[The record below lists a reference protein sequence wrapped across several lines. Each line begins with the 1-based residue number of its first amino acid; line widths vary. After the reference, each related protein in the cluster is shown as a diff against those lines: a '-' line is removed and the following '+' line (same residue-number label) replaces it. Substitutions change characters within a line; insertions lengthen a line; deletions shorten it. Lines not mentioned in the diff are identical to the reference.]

1 MSLDIDDI
9 FQKLKLAIWSISAGT
24 IVAFFFGTN
33 LLSWATNFN
42 PGGPMLF
49 LSPLVCGFILGIL
62 TWEHEISH
70 AVFAT
75 ILLTVTASIWIS
87 LILVSPSLS
96 GAVVF
101 FDQYYLYVTQNVIL
115 SIVMIFPISL
125 LGSIVGK
132 VLTGSAILS
141 PEYRA
146 ERQTLR
152 TETEEWYR
160 MLEEYADS
168 KVDAPPPPD
177 QERIRHLIEEK
188 IKKEIQERDDAL
200 EEA

>member
-1 MSLDIDDI
+1 MSLDFKDI
-9 FQKLKLAIWSISAGT
+9 FQKLKLAVWSISAGT

-75 ILLTVTASIWIS
+75 ILLTVTASVWI
-87 LILVSPSLS
+87 LLMLVSPSLS
-96 GAVVF
+96 GAVVL
-101 FDQYYLYVTQNVIL
+101 FDTYYLYVTQNVIL

-132 VLTGSAILS
+132 ILTGSAMLS

-146 ERQTLR
+146 DRQRLR
-152 TETEEWYR
+152 VETVDWYR
-160 MLEEYADS
+160 MLEDYSDS

-177 QERIRHLIEEK
+177 QERIKKLIE
-188 IKKEIQERDDAL
+188 KKAKEMLDERNEGTEDL
-200 EEA
+200 